1 MEEKDIIELLGKVSF
16 KDETFSGQTEVWENI
31 KHSIDSRKTKTIW
44 MHRSWI
50 IAASVAVILCIT
62 CWFSMKTTVISSDH
76 SMAVSLPDGSEVE
89 LAAGASVSYSR
100 LKWLF
105 TRTIRLH
112 GNAGFDVTKGK
123 RFTVKT
129 DCGSITV
136 LGTKFQIT
144 QVENTSLHVECYEG
158 SVQVETKAGK
168 EILMPGEQVDY
179 DASGMRPSK
188 IEVTLPEYLE
198 FTAVPLSRILERLEE
213 IYGLEISGMDICKGY
228 TFSGLLST
236 QNKEEA
242 LEVLFGSCNLGYS
255 LNGDNVLLKK

>member
-105 TRTIRLH
+105 ARTIRLH

-129 DCGSITV
+129 DCGSDYRFGNEIPNHAGRGHLIARRMLRRFRT
-136 LGTKFQIT
+136 GRDQSGKRDTDARR
-144 QVENTSLHVECYEG
+144 TS
-158 SVQVETKAGK
+158 
-168 EILMPGEQVDY
+168 
-179 DASGMRPSK
+179 
-188 IEVTLPEYLE
+188 
-198 FTAVPLSRILERLEE
+198 RL
-213 IYGLEISGMDICKGY
+213 
-228 TFSGLLST
+228 
-236 QNKEEA
+236 
-242 LEVLFGSCNLGYS
+242 
-255 LNGDNVLLKK
+255 